1 MNLTS
6 KDISEDFPNSGKT
19 YLNNAS
25 VSLMP
30 LQSIEAMKDFL
41 ISYNSMGPDSIDS
54 KSFVTEKLQNT
65 RKVIAKITNCQP
77 EEIILTQSTTD
88 GINIVANGLSFEP
101 NSNLIIR
108 GLSHEHHANFY
119 PWLRLQNKTKIKN
132 LSIDKNG
139 FFNFDEFKTLLDN
152 NTKLVALS
160 HALYNTG
167 SILPI
172 EKIGNMLENHTL
184 FFIDSAQT
192 VGCIGN
198 FDVKKIKCDFM
209 SFNGSKW
216 LCGPMGTGLFYC
228 NKKSQGLLE
237 PMTIGGESAM
247 IYDDTKL
254 VAISHALYNTGSI
267 LPVEK
272 IGNMLENNTLFF
284 IDSAQ
289 TIGCIGNFDVT
300 KTKCD
305 FMSFNGS
312 KWLCGPMGT
321 GLFYCN
327 KKSHELLEPVT
338 IGGESAMIYDN
349 TNLAFKDI
357 PDKFQTGFR
366 NYVGMVGLESSV
378 NYLLKFGM
386 ENIREKDL
394 YLSNLLREELS
405 KIKNIIL
412 YGPET
417 PEERTSI
424 VSFNI
429 DGYDPQIIVEKL
441 EKQNII
447 LAVREILEQKIIR
460 ASPHFFNTE
469 SEIFRVIDA
478 IKNL

>member
-1 MNLTS
+1 MNLAS
-6 KDISEDFPNSGKT
+6 KDVSEDFHNSDKI

-30 LQSIEAMKDFL
+30 LQSIEAMKDFQ

-54 KSFVTEKLQNT
+54 QSFIAEKLQNV
-65 RKVIAKITNCQP
+65 RKIIAKIINSQP
-77 EEIILTQSTTD
+77 EEVVLTQSTTD
-88 GINIVANGLSFEP
+88 GINIVANGLSFEK
-101 NSNLIIR
+101 NSNIIIR
-108 GLSHEHHANFY
+108 GFSHEHHANFY
-119 PWLRLQNKTKIKN
+119 PWLRLQKKTKIKN

-139 FFNFDEFKTLLDN
+139 FFNFDEFQTLLDR
-152 NTKLVALS
+152 
-160 HALYNTG
+160 
-167 SILPI
+167 
-172 EKIGNMLENHTL
+172 
-184 FFIDSAQT
+184 
-192 VGCIGN
+192 
-198 FDVKKIKCDFM
+198 
-209 SFNGSKW
+209 
-216 LCGPMGTGLFYC
+216 
-228 NKKSQGLLE
+228 
-237 PMTIGGESAM
+237 
-247 IYDDTKL
+247 DTTL

-272 IGNMLENNTLFF
+272 IGNMLQSNTSFF

-289 TIGCIGNFDVT
+289 TIGCIGNFDVK

-327 KKSHELLEPVT
+327 KKSHELLEPMT
-338 IGGESAMIYDN
+338 IGGESAMIYDKI
-349 TNLAFKDI
+349 NLAFKDM

-366 NYVGMVGLESSV
+366 NYVGIVGLESSA

-386 ENIREKDL
+386 ENIRKKNL

-405 KIKNIIL
+405 KVKNIIL
-412 YGPET
+412 YGPEN

-429 DGYDPQIIVEKL
+429 DGQNPQTIVEKL
-441 EKQNII
+441 EKQNIV
-447 LAVREILEQKIIR
+447 LAVREILEQKIVR

-469 SEIFRVIDA
+469 SEILEVIDA

>member
-1 MNLTS
+1 MNLAS
-6 KDISEDFPNSGKT
+6 KDVSEDFHNSDKI

-30 LQSIEAMKDFL
+30 LQSIEAMKDFQ

-54 KSFVTEKLQNT
+54 QPFIAEKLQNV
-65 RKVIAKITNCQP
+65 RKIIAKIINSQP
-77 EEIILTQSTTD
+77 EEVVLTQSTTD
-88 GINIVANGLSFEP
+88 GINIVANGLSFEK
-101 NSNLIIR
+101 NSNIIIR
-108 GLSHEHHANFY
+108 GFSHEHHANFY
-119 PWLRLQNKTKIKN
+119 PWLRLQKKTKIKN

-139 FFNFDEFKTLLDN
+139 FFNFDEFQTLLDR
-152 NTKLVALS
+152 NT
-160 HALYNTG
+160 T
-167 SILPI
+167 
-172 EKIGNMLENHTL
+172 
-184 FFIDSAQT
+184 
-192 VGCIGN
+192 
-198 FDVKKIKCDFM
+198 
-209 SFNGSKW
+209 
-216 LCGPMGTGLFYC
+216 
-228 NKKSQGLLE
+228 
-237 PMTIGGESAM
+237 
-247 IYDDTKL
+247 L

-272 IGNMLENNTLFF
+272 IGNMLQSNTSFF

-289 TIGCIGNFDVT
+289 TIGCIGNFDVK

-327 KKSHELLEPVT
+327 KKSHELLEPMT
-338 IGGESAMIYDN
+338 IGGESAMIYDK
-349 TNLAFKDI
+349 TNLAFKDM

-366 NYVGMVGLESSV
+366 NYVGIVGLESSA

-386 ENIREKDL
+386 ENIRKKNL

-405 KIKNIIL
+405 KVKNIIL
-412 YGPET
+412 YGPEN

-429 DGYDPQIIVEKL
+429 NGQNPQTIVERL
-441 EKQNII
+441 EKQNIV
-447 LAVREILEQKIIR
+447 LAVREILEQKIVR

-469 SEIFRVIDA
+469 SEMLEVIDA